1 MRRKNNLF
9 TLLTFIIFFIVS
21 CSGGSSSPSPDLP
34 ESSSSPAHPLVWEVV
49 TPSSV
54 SMNENKLKE
63 AFDFAFA
70 DGTFTQS
77 AVVIKDGK
85 LVYERYRGILEGE
98 KTNLS
103 NLTGIDAELLQLQF
117 GDRDQSSYS
126 SSWSSAKSFASFLIG
141 IA

>member
-1 MRRKNNLF
+1 MRKKNNLF
-9 TLLTFIIFFIVS
+9 PLTFIIFFIVS
-21 CSGGSSSPSPDLP
+21 CSGGSSSPSPDLH
-34 ESSSSPAHPLVWEVV
+34 ESSSSPAHPRVWEVV

-63 AFDFAFA
+63 AFDYAFA

-117 GDRDQSSYS
+117 G
-126 SSWSSAKSFASFLIG
+126 
-141 IA
+141 

>member
-21 CSGGSSSPSPDLP
+21 CSGGSSSPSSDLP
-34 ESSSSPAHPLVWEVV
+34 ESSSSPVHPLVWEVV

-77 AVVIKDGK
+77 AVVIKDGMQK
-85 LVYERYRGILEGE
+85 FLPCSCPYRIVKDTLEAFQE
-98 KTNLS
+98 
-103 NLTGIDAELLQLQF
+103 LT
-117 GDRDQSSYS
+117 
-126 SSWSSAKSFASFLIG
+126 
-141 IA
+141 